1 MKNELTHIVIPVYNE
16 ESVIRGVVIELKKFF
31 KNIVIVNDGSTD
43 KTIHAL
49 SGLNLTIIN
58 HPYNMG
64 QGAALQTGINYCR
77 DKDTDYVI
85 TFDGDGQHSVDDALF
100 LIKTLKQQ
108 KLDVVLGSRFMGD
121 TISMPIP
128 RLILLKIA
136 ILINYIFTGIKLSDA
151 HNGLRAF
158 NKITINTL
166 SLKQNRMAHATE
178 ILSIIANNKLTFTEV
193 PVTIKYT
200 EYSLMKGQRIGNAI
214 NILMDILIKNI
225 KS

>member
-1 MKNELTHIVIPVYNE
+1 MV
-16 ESVIRGVVIELKKFF
+16 
-31 KNIVIVNDGSTD
+31 
-43 KTIHAL
+43 
-49 SGLNLTIIN
+49 
-58 HPYNMG
+58 
-64 QGAALQTGINYCR
+64 
-77 DKDTDYVI
+77 
-85 TFDGDGQHSVDDALF
+85 
-100 LIKTLKQQ
+100 
-108 KLDVVLGSRFMGD
+108 D
-121 TISMPIP
+121 TISMPI
-128 RLILLKIA
+128 RWIILLKIA